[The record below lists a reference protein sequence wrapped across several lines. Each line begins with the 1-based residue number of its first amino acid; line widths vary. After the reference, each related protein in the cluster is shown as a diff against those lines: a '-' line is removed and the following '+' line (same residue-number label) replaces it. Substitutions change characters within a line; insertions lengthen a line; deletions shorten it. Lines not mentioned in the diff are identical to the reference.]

1 MEGRSGGPDDTAVRR
16 TRIGGRRARRRTA
29 RLRAQAAAG
38 VSEQA
43 AASYAGYRAYD
54 ATDGGFAALAL
65 AEEETPAQILL
76 RGLVDD
82 AGLCPPA
89 TSRRPDEGQRA
100 RGPGADRRAD
110 AATHAPQDG
119 SAESPD
125 FRPLPVVQAV
135 ERHRSDSIV
144 AHPML
149 SHRLLCPEARWG
161 ELLTRLDGH
170 GPVDVGLIL
179 DTDRGIAGE
188 VPERDPRVRIT
199 HYETRARPEDLRLV
213 AALFRT
219 GDIGAAGRVVYF
231 EPFREPGWLD
241 AVDVLSGAR
250 PLGVKIRCGGP
261 RPELVPDARE
271 LGVLITA
278 CVERDVPFVAAGGPP
293 QAAGRTDPATGAPQY
308 GYLNLL
314 LATASVVDGDHGSV
328 PGLLS
333 ATDARH
339 LARLARG
346 LHPAT
351 ALRTREVLMG
361 YAARST
367 GDPVREAAAL
377 GLLGGWQV

>member
-1 MEGRSGGPDDTAVRR
+1 MEGCSGGPDDTAVRR
-16 TRIGGRRARRRTA
+16 PRIGGRRARRRTG
-29 RLRAQAAAG
+29 RFRTQTAG

-65 AEEETPAQILL
+65 VEEETPAQILL

-89 TSRRPDEGQRA
+89 TTRRPDGALRAA
-100 RGPGADRRAD
+100 RGRIPGPGPYVPRGDSAD
-110 AATHAPQDG
+110 
-119 SAESPD
+119 SPD

-144 AHPML
+144 GHPML
-149 SHRLLCPEARWG
+149 SHRLLCPVARWG
-161 ELLTRLDGH
+161 DLLRRLDGH
-170 GPVDVGLIL
+170 GPVDVGLVL
-179 DTDRGIAGE
+179 DADRGLAGE
-188 VPERDPRVRIT
+188 VPERDPRVRIS

-261 RPELVPDARE
+261 RPELVPGVRE
-271 LGVLITA
+271 LGAFISS
-278 CVERDVPFVAAGGPP
+278 CVERGVPFVAAGGPP
-293 QAAGRTDPATGAPQY
+293 QAAGCTDPATGAPQY

-314 LATASVVDGDHGSV
+314 LATASAVDGDHGSV

-333 ATDARH
+333 TTDARC

-351 ALRTREVLMG
+351 ALHTREVLTG
-361 YAARST
+361 YASRST

-377 GLLGGWQV
+377 GLLGSWQV